1 MAIAKE
7 GFMHEYEI
15 RILKSDG
22 STGVIMQE
30 VHLSTHAAVNKARR
44 LAGERPF
51 EVWSDDRCVYS
62 TADKPSSPGGPP
74 DRPAA

>member
-1 MAIAKE
+1 
-7 GFMHEYEI
+7 MHEYEI
-15 RILKSDG
+15 RILKNDG

-44 LAGERPF
+44 LAGEKPF

-62 TADKPSSPGGPP
+62 TSRGTFPP
-74 DRPAA
+74 DGSPSLPAA

>member
-1 MAIAKE
+1 
-7 GFMHEYEI
+7 MHEYEI
-15 RILKSDG
+15 RILKNDG

-30 VHLSTHAAVNKARR
+30 VHLSTNAAVNKARR

-62 TADKPSSPGGPP
+62 TASTPSSPDGSPN
-74 DRPAA
+74 RPAA